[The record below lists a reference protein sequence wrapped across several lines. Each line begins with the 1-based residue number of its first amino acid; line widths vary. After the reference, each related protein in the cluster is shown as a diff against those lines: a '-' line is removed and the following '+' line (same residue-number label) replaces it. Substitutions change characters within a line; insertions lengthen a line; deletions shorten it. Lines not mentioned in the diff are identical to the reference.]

1 MSSTALP
8 SPPRFGK
15 TSPKLPTPAPIEAPK
30 STSSRPIVPTT
41 ANPAQSVFGTAVA
54 SSTAESLPEFLRLE
68 LLTLLPGNLKECSF
82 YFIPKVLAAAIQQ
95 GRSKDEIKSYL
106 QSFSCKDVER
116 SISNRIIQGHSVIFY
131 AAKRAAV
138 DIMELLLDRKR
149 PLVLAFAGLSGHGK
163 TEVAT
168 SLGYLLG
175 TDMRNVDMSKTH
187 SVTSLFGAAAP
198 YQNHDK
204 GSPSNNYLAS
214 HTGERCVVFL
224 DEFDKTTQAVRESL
238 LTILDSGTGMDLRS
252 NTVTNVTKW
261 IWILASNKGDSLIPR
276 FYNENLRGK
285 DERERR
291 HVSIKPLE
299 NDLRKLLVKT
309 YTPAVTG
316 RISSFLPFF
325 PFSLEEAAVI
335 NHKFLRSLGD
345 QLRLPI
351 DLHSKPPRPID
362 HLHLS
367 LLEDGELCKFLAE
380 NYIQELG
387 ARSIQNGIDNLADY
401 LFMHYT
407 VPVDEITEAT
417 NSKPHVKYTMSL
429 RSAADN
435 VEIVIYQD
443 GTTLNPSD

>member
-15 TSPKLPTPAPIEAPK
+15 TSPKLPTPAPIEASK

-82 YFIPKVLAAAIQQ
+82 YFIPMVLAVAIRQ

-116 SISNRIIQGHSVIFY
+116 SISNRIIEVHSVIFY

-149 PLVLAFAGLSGHGK
+149 PLVLVFAGLSGHGK

-175 TDMRNVDMSKTH
+175 TDMCNVDMSKTH

-204 GSPSNNYLAS
+204 GSPSNNYFAS

-285 DERERR
+285 DEQNF
-291 HVSIKPLE
+291 SSKPIPT
-299 NDLRKLLVKT
+299 NFACSK
-309 YTPAVTG
+309 PAVTG

-401 LFMHYT
+401 LFMHDT

-443 GTTLNPSD
+443 GTTLIPSD